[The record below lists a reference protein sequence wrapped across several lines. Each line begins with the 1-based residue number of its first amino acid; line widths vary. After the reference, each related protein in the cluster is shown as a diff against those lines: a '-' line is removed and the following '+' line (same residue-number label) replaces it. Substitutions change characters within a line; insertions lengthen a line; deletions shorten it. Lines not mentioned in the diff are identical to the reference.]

1 MVHIS
6 SSISLH
12 ISLYLYQKF
21 LSISS
26 PFHHH
31 NRRPS
36 CSSPPRSF
44 DYVAFFTTIF
54 TVTLVTITT
63 GHLSLC
69 LCLSLSLSLLLS
81 SFYLLLQSVLF
92 FFTDLRRSSDK
103 TEKRSSGVTERHL
116 RLSVVQKPVVCWRF
130 VAEAL

>member
-12 ISLYLYQKF
+12 ISLYLYQKNF
-21 LSISS
+21 SISS
-26 PFHHH
+26 PLHHH
-31 NRRPS
+31 KCRPS

-54 TVTLVTITT
+54 TVTLVIIT
-63 GHLSLC
+63 
-69 LCLSLSLSLLLS
+69 
-81 SFYLLLQSVLF
+81 
-92 FFTDLRRSSDK
+92 TDLRRSSDK

>member
-6 SSISLH
+6 SPISLH
-12 ISLYLYQKF
+12 FSLYLYQKF

-26 PFHHH
+26 PLHHH

-63 GHLSLC
+63 VHLSL
-69 LCLSLSLSLLLS
+69 SI
-81 SFYLLLQSVLF
+81 SVY
-92 FFTDLRRSSDK
+92 LRRNSDK

-116 RLSVVQKPVVCWRF
+116 RLSVVQKLVVCWRF

>member
-6 SSISLH
+6 SSISLR
-12 ISLYLYQKF
+12 ISLYLYQNF

-69 LCLSLSLSLLLS
+69 LCLSLYRFSSHLSIFS
-81 SFYLLLQSVLF
+81 SNRFCFCLQI
-92 FFTDLRRSSDK
+92 
-103 TEKRSSGVTERHL
+103 
-116 RLSVVQKPVVCWRF
+116 
-130 VAEAL
+130 

>member
-69 LCLSLSLSLLLS
+69 LCL
-81 SFYLLLQSVLF
+81 
-92 FFTDLRRSSDK
+92 DK

>member
-63 GHLSLC
+63 
-69 LCLSLSLSLLLS
+69 
-81 SFYLLLQSVLF
+81 
-92 FFTDLRRSSDK
+92 DLRRSSDK

-116 RLSVVQKPVVCWRF
+116 RLSVVQKPVVCWWF

>member
-1 MVHIS
+1 MLLLSFLFIYLFGS
-6 SSISLH
+6 LMSLH

-26 PFHHH
+26 PLHHH

-36 CSSPPRSF
+36 CLSPPRSF

-63 GHLSLC
+63 
-69 LCLSLSLSLLLS
+69 
-81 SFYLLLQSVLF
+81 
-92 FFTDLRRSSDK
+92 DLR
-103 TEKRSSGVTERHL
+103 TE
-116 RLSVVQKPVVCWRF
+116 Q
-130 VAEAL
+130 